1 MTSPER
7 VLVLPSSYMHSAQPI
22 AGIFVARQVH
32 MLKRGGTHV
41 DVVYVEPRSLRQLS
55 FYAMRETH
63 FQIVTGKEIDV
74 LTVRLKGWNPML
86 RTTLG
91 GLAWGVFTK
100 RLVDTY
106 VARFGLPNLIHAHNA
121 LWAGYA
127 ASGIANKYGV
137 PYVVTEHS
145 SAYGLNMVNRTDAY
159 YTRTAFSK
167 ADCVMTV
174 SRSQADSVA
183 SYLGGKQPVV
193 VPNVVDTGFFTL
205 PPVEPPRRPFVF
217 LAIANLIT
225 NKGFHLLIQ
234 AFAKAFDTET
244 DVALEIGGD
253 GPQRRELEALSKQL
267 NIQNQVRFLGQLP
280 PEGVR
285 SALWRAHTL
294 VVSSYF
300 ETFGV
305 VLIEALATGLPVIST
320 RCGGPED
327 IVTPDVGIFV
337 LPGDVEDMARA
348 LKQMWSNPG
357 FSRQHLRDYAVS
369 RYSEPV
375 VAQALHE
382 IYSSILRRRNSPES

>member
-1 MTSPER
+1 
-7 VLVLPSSYMHSAQPI
+7 V
-22 AGIFVARQVH
+22 AGIFVARQIA
-32 MLKRGGTHV
+32 MLNRSGKRV
-41 DVVYVEPRSLRQLS
+41 DVVYVEPRSWRKFSLPAL
-55 FYAMRETH
+55 AENH
-63 FQIVTGKEIDV
+63 FQIVASEEDDA

-91 GLAWGVFTK
+91 GLAWAMLTK

-127 ASGIANKYGV
+127 ASGITNKYGI

-145 SAYGLNMVNRTDAY
+145 SAYGLNMVNRTDAN

-174 SRSQADSVA
+174 SRSQANSIE
-183 SYLGGKQPVV
+183 SYLNGKQPVI
-193 VPNVVDTGFFTL
+193 VPNVVDTDFFTL

-217 LAIANLIT
+217 LAIASLNT
-225 NKGFHLLIQ
+225 NKGVHLLIQ
-234 AFAKAFDTET
+234 AFSMAFRAEA

-253 GPQRRELEALSKQL
+253 GPQRCELEALSRQL
-267 NIQNQVRFLGQLP
+267 GVQNQVRFLGQLP

-285 SALWRAHTL
+285 SALWRTHAL
-294 VVSSYF
+294 VVSSFY
-300 ETFGV
+300 ETFSV

-320 RCGGPED
+320 RCGGPAD
-327 IVTPDVGIFV
+327 IVTPEVGIFV
-337 LPGDVEDMARA
+337 SPGDVEEMVRA

-357 FSRQHLRDYAVS
+357 FSRQHLRDYAIS

-382 IYSSILRRRNSPES
+382 IYSSILRRRNGPES